1 MGLSAEESKYILEQM
16 FENDMDRKKTDN
28 LVNDVRSKRWV
39 RLNAVAYLTDKL
51 NIKIASADASSDDDD
66 EDDGPRSKK
75 GKQKRPVASKV
86 TNQNFGHYMALLK
99 SRRERVLP
107 VSFHFRT
114 T

>member
-16 FENDMDRKKTDN
+16 FENDLDRKKTDN
-28 LVNDVRSKRWV
+28 LVNDVRAKRWV

-51 NIKIASADASSDDDD
+51 NLKIASADASSDDDD

-75 GKQKRPVASKV
+75 GKQKRPVAS

-99 SRRERVLP
+99 SRRDSVLP

-114 T
+114 A

>member
-1 MGLSAEESKYILEQM
+1 MLEK
-16 FENDMDRKKTDN
+16 DLDRKKTDN

-51 NIKIASADASSDDDD
+51 NLKIASAEGSSDDED

-75 GKQKRPVASKV
+75 GKQKRPVVSKV

-99 SRRERVLP
+99 ARRERVLP
-107 VSFHFRT
+107 VRFHFRT